1 VALIVAANFRRNFVA
16 ISGAMAPQRRRFRWP
31 SADALLPTSAKAW
44 WNARAEMT
52 GSMWGFARD

>member
-1 VALIVAANFRRNFVA
+1 VALIVAANLRRNFVA
-16 ISGAMAPQRRRFRWP
+16 ISGQRRRFRWP